1 MIIEQELKAVELSPV
16 KKDFYQEWNELLDIA
31 QKLSARWDPTS
42 TNESDPGIVLLKVLT
57 AICDKLN
64 YNIDKNILEAFMPSA
79 SQEESMRKLCD
90 MLGYSMKYYQSATT
104 TVVISYTGE
113 EDNVKADIPQF
124 TTLSDIDNE
133 VVYTTIEPGSIYK
146 TTVAGTATKLYD
158 EIICI
163 EGSHQICETND
174 GQRAISYSLLDDNYR
189 YYMPESMIAENG
201 IFVYDYAE
209 DQKYSNRWTQVDN
222 LNTQP
227 GGTKCYKF
235 GFDSRLRVPYLQFPE
250 DVGTLMTDGIEIHYI
265 RTNGIDGNIAART
278 LEHING
284 SITSQLSAD
293 DAGTDITSDLSVTN
307 LSAAMNGKNA
317 ETLTQAYNSFK
328 KTVGTFDTLVAC
340 RDYMNKIYNLFNDVT
355 NIPLVSNAV
364 AADVRDDI
372 NRAFT
377 LCELSDYGIKY
388 TNMKATKTVEQSVT
402 GKDAGDNIIT
412 ITVETQEP
420 RINNFD
426 LVLYP
431 FKTIYGTNT
440 KTEYEDSF
448 KYTEENRLLIES
460 GLEQNKTL
468 AHNFIYPE
476 IGDITC
482 IKNYLKLNAKITT
495 TTKVN
500 SAEEKSILGSIY
512 TAISASFNAR
522 EVDFGEDI
530 PFDSILKV
538 IEQADP
544 RIKNVALDEPELYT
558 AVQYKTSDG
567 TKEVT
572 LTGSYS
578 GLDAESIADE
588 EKRKIYLNK
597 LILRNILAG
606 RVAAFDYD
614 TSFKRAYNEQ
624 AYGNSI
630 KPMYPQSDDDASK
643 IVKLTSECRIP
654 VTNADTVLTDNEVVS
669 FRAPNFVTTFTYPS
683 YVNYFLHLT
692 GSTHSIAANADY
704 QLKTSEWIAF
714 TYTSS
719 TKDDEGQSS
728 ETVIN
733 KVYGAGEIIKPNLQL
748 FDSKYNKTEN
758 GKKPSKTSGY
768 NFDSQYMMEINT
780 TDYPGMFTFGPNE
793 QVEIRKKAGV
803 EFNSPSYFYWTLTPT
818 AGDEKGIDLGSRI
831 QDNKYVLKENE
842 YIYYTDAAQVSM
854 AYYGQGTEVQ
864 LYGVDASTL
873 KLQDNDIEVPAEK
886 IAQMQLRDIPWKY
899 LNLDS
904 IAHKIFLQEYQ
915 YVNLTKGDRVKGPI
929 YYSASSISI
938 TELNNTWTAI
948 KPATLCK
955 YSDGSSVQ
963 LQEITVPDAGWEVRS
978 ILEFNMG
985 PAVNQTLYKTYDK
998 INILSYATN
1007 STILP
1012 TPTTITDTLSPIQL
1026 AYPTNSTG
1034 LSITANGTVTG
1045 RGTCTDA
1052 VVVLPN
1058 TITITSIG
1066 AQAFE
1071 TDKTITTLYI
1081 PEGVTIIGNK
1091 AFSSATKLA
1100 AVYNYATVPASMT
1113 TTASNLPFS
1122 TLATYPI
1129 YVPSADRATYIANSA
1144 WNVYTNRLC
1153 ELPAVPLALKSNYP
1167 IQASADNIDV
1177 SVKTAD
1183 GKVIND
1189 FKISTCKPDN
1199 NDQYSSLNNKSNYWT
1214 ELSAKDISS
1223 ASPTYTLHINLPAA
1237 DTVPGGAE
1245 NYGLIAIKNSLDK
1258 NLTLTAYE
1266 VGSSSTTNRLAVF
1279 NSEETPTGVDTI
1291 NIPANK
1297 FREVQIIGATTN
1309 SGCDIKLSTAASAK
1323 GTVLF
1328 SQLDVVK
1335 GINPQLSYQVCD
1347 ASLASLTISEAQK
1360 QERQMLSDIRDMGAT
1375 VQNNFYYNTLLDNS
1389 TAIDIDKD
1397 GLLTDPKY
1405 LYDYNNINNKFV
1417 ISEVHYDS
1425 MKEGI
1430 TIARS
1435 SKL

>member
-16 KKDFYQEWNELLDIA
+16 KKDYYQVWNELLDTA
-31 QKLSARWDPTS
+31 EKLSARWDPTS

-124 TTLSDIDNE
+124 TTLADIDNE
-133 VVYTTIEPGSIYK
+133 VVYTTVEPGLIYK
-146 TTVAGTATKLYD
+146 TTAAGTANQLYD
-158 EIICI
+158 EITCI

-174 GQRAISYSLLDDNYR
+174 GQRAVYYNLLDDNYR

-265 RTNGIDGNIAART
+265 RTNSIDGNIAART

-284 SITSQLSAD
+284 SITSKLSTD

-328 KTVGTFDTLVAC
+328 KTIGTFDTLVAC
-340 RDYMNKIYNLFNDVT
+340 RDYMNKIYNLFDDVT

-388 TNMKATKTVEQSVT
+388 TNMKATKTVEQSIT
-402 GKDAGDNIIT
+402 GKNGNDTIA

-448 KYTEENRLLIES
+448 KYTDENRLLIES
-460 GLEQNKTL
+460 GLEQSKTL

-476 IGDITC
+476 AGDITC

-544 RIKNVALDEPELYT
+544 RIKNVAMDEPELYT
-558 AVQYKTSDG
+558 AVQYKTVDG

-578 GLDAESIADE
+578 GSDAESIAEE

-614 TSFKRAYNEQ
+614 TSFKRAFNEQ
-624 AYGNSI
+624 AYDNSAEPSI
-630 KPMYPQSDDDASK
+630 DPIYPQSDDDAAR
-643 IVKLTSECRIP
+643 IVKLESECEIP
-654 VTNADTVLTDNEVVS
+654 VTNSTFTVLTDNEVVS
-669 FRAPNFVTTFTYPS
+669 FRAPNFITTFTYPA

-692 GSTHSIAANADY
+692 GSTGSIPENTDY
-704 QLKTSEWIAF
+704 QLKDGEWIAF

-719 TKDDEGQSS
+719 TKDEEGQSS

-733 KVYGAGEIIKPNLQL
+733 KVYGGDNETRGAIIRPNIEL
-748 FDSKYNKTEN
+748 FDSTYNKTN
-758 GKKPSKTSGY
+758 KSPSKTSGY
-768 NFDSQYMMEINT
+768 SFDNQYMTEIDKAVPNK
-780 TDYPGMFTFGPNE
+780 PGMFTFGPNE

-803 EFNSPSYFYWTLTPT
+803 EFNSPSYFYWTLNPT
-818 AGDEKGIDLGSRI
+818 ADDPNGLDLGERFRNYAEDANNTRYI
-831 QDNKYVLKENE
+831 LRENE

-854 AYYGQGTEVQ
+854 AYYGQGTEIQ
-864 LYGVDASTL
+864 LLGNNPINPVTDKTILQIPESETKVST
-873 KLQDNDIEVPAEK
+873 DK

-899 LNLDS
+899 INLDNNDR
-904 IAHKIFLQEYQ
+904 KIFLQEYQ
-915 YVNLTKGDRVKGPI
+915 YVNLTCRDRVQGPI
-929 YYSASSISI
+929 NTSGGTLAKIG
-938 TELNNTWTAI
+938 NTWTTI
-948 KPATLCK
+948 TDATLCK
-955 YSDGSSVQ
+955 YADGTAVK
-963 LQEITVPDAGWEVRS
+963 LPKIDTVDASNWEARS
-978 ILEFNMG
+978 RLEFNMG
-985 PAVNQTLYKTYDK
+985 PAVNQTLYHDYDK
-998 INILSYATN
+998 ITMIPES
-1007 STILP
+1007 STI
-1012 TPTTITDTLSPIQL
+1012 TPTTI
-1026 AYPTNSTG
+1026 YP
-1034 LSITANGTVTG
+1034 
-1045 RGTCTDA
+1045 
-1052 VVVLPN
+1052 
-1058 TITITSIG
+1058 
-1066 AQAFE
+1066 
-1071 TDKTITTLYI
+1071 
-1081 PEGVTIIGNK
+1081 
-1091 AFSSATKLA
+1091 ATPSG
-1100 AVYNYATVPASMT
+1100 ATV
-1113 TTASNLPFS
+1113 
-1122 TLATYPI
+1122 AT
-1129 YVPSADRATYIANSA
+1129 
-1144 WNVYTNRLC
+1144 
-1153 ELPAVPLALKSNYP
+1153 PLTLKSNYP

-1177 SVKTAD
+1177 RVQDANGKT
-1183 GKVIND
+1183 IND
-1189 FKISTCKPDN
+1189 FKISTCKIDGDPM
-1199 NDQYSSLNNKSNYWT
+1199 YGHLNNKSNYWT
-1214 ELSAKDISS
+1214 ELNYDVVGSTSS
-1223 ASPTYTLHINLPAA
+1223 TYTLHVNLPAA
-1237 DTVPGGAE
+1237 TSPIE
-1245 NYGLIAIKNSLDK
+1245 NYGLIAIKNGMNQALS
-1258 NLTLTAYE
+1258 LTA
-1266 VGSSSTTNRLAVF
+1266 VNSTTAVSALTIFNTAMTPSYTDTLAIPK
-1279 NSEETPTGVDTI
+1279 NS
-1291 NIPANK
+1291 
-1297 FREVQIIGATTN
+1297 FREVQVA
-1309 SGCDIKLSTAASAK
+1309 SSCDIKLGTTATD
-1323 GTVLF
+1323 GVIIF
-1328 SQLDVVK
+1328 GQLDVVK
-1335 GINPQLSYQVCD
+1335 GINPQLNYQPHTTYDNAGTTVTVT
-1347 ASLASLTISEAQK
+1347 AEQ
-1360 QERQMLSDIRDMGAT
+1360 QMLLDIHNMGDT

-1417 ISEVHYDS
+1417 ISEIHYDS

>member
-16 KKDFYQEWNELLDIA
+16 KKDFYQIWNELLDVA
-31 QKLSARWDPTS
+31 GKLSARWDPSS

-57 AICDKLN
+57 ALGDKLN

-79 SQEESMRKLCD
+79 SQEDSMRKLCD

-113 EDNVKADIPQF
+113 EDNVKAAIPQF

-133 VVYTTIEPGSIYK
+133 VVYTTVEPGSIYK
-146 TTVAGTATKLYD
+146 TSATGTANQLYD
-158 EIICI
+158 ELTCI

-174 GQRAISYSLLDDNYR
+174 GQRAVYYNLLDDNYR

-209 DQKYSNRWTQVDN
+209 DQKYSSRWTQVDN

-265 RTNGIDGNIAART
+265 RTNGLDGNIAART

-284 SITSQLSAD
+284 NITD

-328 KTVGTFDTLVAC
+328 KTVGTFDTLVTC
-340 RDYMNKIYNLFNDVT
+340 RDYMNKIYNLFDDVT

-364 AADVRDDI
+364 ASDVRDDI

-388 TNMKATKTVEQSVT
+388 TNMKATKTIKQNVT
-402 GKDAGDNIIT
+402 GKDAGDNTIT
-412 ITVETQEP
+412 ITIETQEP

-448 KYTEENRLLIES
+448 KYTDENRLLIES

-476 IGDITC
+476 EGDITC

-500 SAEEKSILGSIY
+500 SAEEKSILGNIY

-578 GLDAESIADE
+578 GSDEESVANE

-614 TSFKRAYNEQ
+614 TSFKRAYDEQ

-630 KPMYPQSDDDASK
+630 ASMYPQDDTEAAR
-643 IVKLTSECRIP
+643 IIKLESECLLPVGTSIP
-654 VTNADTVLTDNEVVS
+654 DTSVPNTSIYPTITLTDNEVVS
-669 FRAPNFVTTFTYPS
+669 FRAPNFITTYTYPA
-683 YVNYFLHLT
+683 YVNYFLHLD
-692 GSTHSIAANADY
+692 STAHDSDKLYIAKDTDY
-704 QLKTSEWIAF
+704 QLKTNEWIAF
-714 TYTSS
+714 NYTSS
-719 TKDDEGQSS
+719 TKDEEGQSS

-733 KVYGAGEIIKPNLQL
+733 KVYGAGEIIRPNMQL
-748 FDSKYNKTEN
+748 FDSTYNK
-758 GKKPSKTSGY
+758 KSKYPSKTSGY
-768 NFDSQYMMEINT
+768 SFDTQYMDEINKT
-780 TDYPGMFTFGPNE
+780 PRGMFTFNPNE

-818 AGDEKGIDLGSRI
+818 VNDEKGIDLGSRI
-831 QDNKYVLKENE
+831 QNNKYVLKENE

-854 AYYGQGTEVQ
+854 AYYGQGTEIQ
-864 LYGVDASTL
+864 LLGTAPVSTSEL
-873 KLQDNDIEVPAEK
+873 KLDENATEVPADK

-899 LNLDS
+899 INLDNNNR
-904 IAHKIFLQEYQ
+904 KIFLQEYQ
-915 YVNLTKGDRVKGPI
+915 YVNLTCGDSVRGPI
-929 YYSASSISI
+929 TTSGTTLTTLANIG
-938 TELNNTWTAI
+938 NTWTI
-948 KPATLCK
+948 IDSTSTTLCK
-955 YSDGSSVQ
+955 YADGSQVI
-963 LQEITVPDAGWEVRS
+963 LPAITVGTIGWEVRS
-978 ILEFNMG
+978 RLEFNMG
-985 PAVNQTLYKTYDK
+985 PATNQTLYNTYDK
-998 INILSYATN
+998 ITVRPESTAVSILSPA
-1007 STILP
+1007 
-1012 TPTTITDTLSPIQL
+1012 TITQS
-1026 AYPTNSTG
+1026 
-1034 LSITANGTVTG
+1034 GT
-1045 RGTCTDA
+1045 
-1052 VVVLPN
+1052 
-1058 TITITSIG
+1058 I
-1066 AQAFE
+1066 
-1071 TDKTITTLYI
+1071 
-1081 PEGVTIIGNK
+1081 VTI
-1091 AFSSATKLA
+1091 
-1100 AVYNYATVPASMT
+1100 
-1113 TTASNLPFS
+1113 
-1122 TLATYPI
+1122 
-1129 YVPSADRATYIANSA
+1129 
-1144 WNVYTNRLC
+1144 
-1153 ELPAVPLALKSNYP
+1153 PLTLKSNYP
-1167 IQASADNIDV
+1167 IQAGADNIDV
-1177 SVKTAD
+1177 SVKDAD
-1183 GKVIND
+1183 GKTIND
-1189 FKISTCKPDN
+1189 FKISTCKIDGDPM
-1199 NDQYSSLNNKSNYWT
+1199 YGYLNNKSNYWT
-1214 ELSAKDISS
+1214 ELNYSVVGSTSS
-1223 ASPTYTLHINLPAA
+1223 TYTLHVNLP
-1237 DTVPGGAE
+1237 DTE
-1245 NYGLIAIKNSLDK
+1245 NYGLIAIKNSMDQVL
-1258 NLTLTAYE
+1258 NLTAVSGTSAISALTIFNTA
-1266 VGSSSTTNRLAVF
+1266 TTPSYTDTLTIPE
-1279 NSEETPTGVDTI
+1279 NS
-1291 NIPANK
+1291 
-1297 FREVQIIGATTN
+1297 FREVQVDAP
-1309 SGCDIKLSTAASAK
+1309 CDIKLGTTATA
-1323 GTVLF
+1323 GNIIF
-1328 SQLDVVK
+1328 GQLDVVK
-1335 GINPQLSYQVCD
+1335 GINPQLNYQVPNVTTPTP
-1347 ASLASLTISEAQK
+1347 AQKEAQLL
-1360 QERQMLSDIRDMGAT
+1360 EDIRNMSDT
-1375 VQNNFYYNTLLDNS
+1375 VRDNFYYNTLLDNS

-1417 ISEVHYDS
+1417 ISEIHYDS

>member
-1 MIIEQELKAVELSPV
+1 MIIEQEIKAVELSPV
-16 KKDFYQEWNELLDIA
+16 KKDFYQIWNELLDVA
-31 QKLSARWDPTS
+31 GKLSARWDPSS
-42 TNESDPGIVLLKVLT
+42 TNESDPGIVLLKVL
-57 AICDKLN
+57 AALGDKLN

-79 SQEESMRKLCD
+79 SQEDSMRKLCD

-113 EDNVKADIPQF
+113 EDNINVSIPIF
-124 TTLSDIDNE
+124 TTISDIDNE
-133 VVYTTIEPGSIYK
+133 ITYTTVEEGTLFK
-146 TTVAGTATKLYD
+146 TSGNGTANNLYD
-158 EIICI
+158 EITCI

-174 GQRAISYSLLDDNYR
+174 GQRAVYYNLLDDNYR

-284 SITSQLSAD
+284 NIISKVSTD

-328 KTVGTFDTLVAC
+328 KTVGTFDTLVTC

-364 AADVRDDI
+364 VADVRDDI

-388 TNMKATKTVEQSVT
+388 TNMKMQ
-402 GKDAGDNIIT
+402 D
-412 ITVETQEP
+412 
-420 RINNFD
+420 RIKNFD

-440 KTEYEDSF
+440 KTEYENSF
-448 KYTEENRLLIES
+448 WYTDENKRLIES
-460 GLEQNKTL
+460 GLEQSKTL

-476 IGDITC
+476 DGDIAC

-500 SAEEKSILGSIY
+500 SAEEKSILGNIY

-530 PFDSILKV
+530 PFDAILKV

-544 RIKNVALDEPELYT
+544 RIKNVAMDEPELYT
-558 AVQYKTSDG
+558 AVQIVGRED
-567 TKEVT
+567 EIII
-572 LTGSYS
+572 TGHY
-578 GLDAESIADE
+578 DNNNDE
-588 EKRKIYLNK
+588 IDRKIQANK

-606 RVAAFDYD
+606 RVSAFDYD
-614 TSFKRAYNEQ
+614 TSFKRAFNEQ
-624 AYGNSI
+624 AYGNDIAPEYPISGASI
-630 KPMYPQSDDDASK
+630 NR
-643 IVKLTSECRIP
+643 IVKLESECLLP
-654 VTNADTVLTDNEVVS
+654 VGTSITDIYPTITLKDNEVVS
-669 FRAPNFVTTFTYPS
+669 FRAPNFITTFTYPA
-683 YVNYFLHLT
+683 YVNYFLHLERSSDPEVPADT
-692 GSTHSIAANADY
+692 IWSIAKDTDY
-704 QLKTSEWIAF
+704 QLQQDEWIAF
-714 TYTSS
+714 NYTSS
-719 TKDDEGQSS
+719 TKDEEGQSS

-733 KVYGAGEIIKPNLQL
+733 KVYGAGEIIKPNIPL
-748 FDSKYNKTEN
+748 FDSTYNK
-758 GKKPSKTSGY
+758 GSKYPSKTSGY
-768 NFDSQYMMEINT
+768 SFDNQYMTEINDAT
-780 TDYPGMFTFGPNE
+780 NYPGMFTFNPNE

-803 EFNSPSYFYWTLTPT
+803 EFNSPSYFYWTLNPT
-818 AGDEKGIDLGSRI
+818 AEDEKGVDLGSRI
-831 QDNKYVLKENE
+831 QNNKYVLKENE

-854 AYYGQGTEVQ
+854 AYYGQGTEIQ
-864 LYGVDASTL
+864 LLGTTPVSTSEL
-873 KLQDNDIEVPAEK
+873 KLDENATEVPADK

-899 LNLDS
+899 INLDGTNR
-904 IAHKIFLQEYQ
+904 KIFLQEYQ
-915 YVNLTKGDRVKGPI
+915 YVNLTCGDSVRGPI
-929 YYSASSISI
+929 TTSGDTIANIG
-938 TELNNTWTAI
+938 NTWTVI
-948 KPATLCK
+948 DSTSTTLCQ
-955 YSDGSSVQ
+955 YADGSQVI
-963 LQEITVPDAGWEVRS
+963 LPAITVGTVGWEVRS
-978 ILEFNMG
+978 RLEFNMG
-985 PAVNQTLYKTYDK
+985 PATNQTLYNTYDK
-998 INILSYATN
+998 ITVIPEATSVSADILS
-1007 STILP
+1007 P
-1012 TPTTITDTLSPIQL
+1012 VTITQSGT
-1026 AYPTNSTG
+1026 
-1034 LSITANGTVTG
+1034 TVT
-1045 RGTCTDA
+1045 
-1052 VVVLPN
+1052 LPL
-1058 TITITSIG
+1058 T
-1066 AQAFE
+1066 
-1071 TDKTITTLYI
+1071 
-1081 PEGVTIIGNK
+1081 
-1091 AFSSATKLA
+1091 
-1100 AVYNYATVPASMT
+1100 
-1113 TTASNLPFS
+1113 
-1122 TLATYPI
+1122 
-1129 YVPSADRATYIANSA
+1129 
-1144 WNVYTNRLC
+1144 
-1153 ELPAVPLALKSNYP
+1153 LKSNYP

-1177 SVKTAD
+1177 SVKNTE
-1183 GKVIND
+1183 GKTIND
-1189 FKISTCKPDN
+1189 FKISTCNIDPDN
-1199 NDQYSSLNNKSNYWT
+1199 KYASLNNKSNYWT
-1214 ELSAKDISS
+1214 ELDATALST
-1223 ASPTYTLHINLPAA
+1223 PTIPYILHANLPAA
-1237 DTVPGGAE
+1237 STVTSAQ

-1258 NLTLTAYE
+1258 SLTLTAYE
-1266 VGSSSTTNRLAVF
+1266 AGSLSTINRLAVF
-1279 NSEETPTGVDTI
+1279 NNAETPTVESTI
-1291 NIPANK
+1291 TIPANE
-1297 FREVQIIGATTN
+1297 FCEVQITSATSN
-1309 SGCDIKLSTAASAK
+1309 PGCDIQLGTTATN
-1323 GTVLF
+1323 GVILF

-1335 GINPQLSYQVCD
+1335 GINPQLNYQVY
-1347 ASLASLTISEAQK
+1347 STTIASLTITEAQK
-1360 QERQMLSDIRDMGAT
+1360 QERQMLSDLRDMGAT

-1417 ISEVHYDS
+1417 ISEIHYDS